1 MQAAIAASLGQK
13 TEGVS
18 AVYSA
23 ALNAE
28 EEDSQFKQAAEI
40 MAAAA
45 PLKENVIDISGNYQQ
60 AEKMT
65 KQQELEAHQIIKNVK
80 KQEAQNYEKSEL
92 FQKMK
97 AEWEAM

>member
-1 MQAAIAASLGQK
+1 MKKEADDDEEGESSYYDTEEESDQEEKQMQAAIAASLGSK

-45 PLKENVIDISGNYQQ
+45 PLKENVIDISGNY
-60 AEKMT
+60 
-65 KQQELEAHQIIKNVK
+65 
-80 KQEAQNYEKSEL
+80 
-92 FQKMK
+92 
-97 AEWEAM
+97 